1 MNEENVTMSYETTKK
16 KSHAF
21 TKFVLIVLAVSGIG
35 VFIFTR
41 FFGFARVSGD
51 SMNPSLKN
59 GQLVMYSTNTND
71 IRLGDFVIFKNDKQT
86 NGEVY
91 IKRVIAPQCTGIGFP
106 EDFEDFRGEPG
117 YYFGYDHDFYKDGLI
132 DSDGKRFADILLL
145 EPYTINYT
153 KLMPSQNIEV
163 KKGYIYVAGD
173 NRDNSTDSRD
183 FGPVAIK
190 DVIGVVIK

>member
-1 MNEENVTMSYETTKK
+1 MNEENVTMAYETSKK

-21 TKFVLIVLAVSGIG
+21 TKFVLIVIAVSGIG
-35 VFIFTR
+35 VFTFTR
-41 FFGFARVSGD
+41 FYGFARVSGD

-59 GQLVMYSTNTND
+59 GQLVMYSTNTDD
-71 IRLGDFVIFKNDKQT
+71 IRLSDFVIFKNDKQT
-86 NGEVY
+86 HGEVY
-91 IKRVIAPQCTGIGFP
+91 IKRVIAPQCTGIGFV
-106 EDFEDFRGEPG
+106 EDPNHFGSKPG
-117 YYFGYDHDFYKDGLI
+117 YYLGYDHEFYKDGLY
-132 DSDGKRFADILLL
+132 DSAGKRYADILLL

-153 KLMPSQNIEV
+153 KLMPTQEIEV

-183 FGPVAIK
+183 FGPVAID